1 MTQTITVPQAAT
13 SFANFYVP
21 RFEISASGR
30 SLDSG
35 VVRDVLQV
43 TYNDSTTEI
52 DSFDV
57 TVSNWSPERREF
69 KYVGAEQSVMGD
81 TSTHRLFNP
90 GAGEFELK
98 LGYGSELVTMM
109 RGTTTSL
116 EFEPTP
122 VPLSRLLFRVGYP

>member
-81 TSTHRLFNP
+81 TSTQ
-90 GAGEFELK
+90 
-98 LGYGSELVTMM
+98 
-109 RGTTTSL
+109 
-116 EFEPTP
+116 
-122 VPLSRLLFRVGYP
+122 